1 MAKKQKQKQMQE
13 PEVTGTTEAE
23 YDMPKAVEESIE
35 RPADPIQELNETIN
49 REYPWCVPSLTSPQ
63 RAILCEL
70 VRIRKALEAK

>member
-1 MAKKQKQKQMQE
+1 MAKKQKQKQVQE
-13 PEVTGTTEAE
+13 PEFTGTTEAE
-23 YDMPKAVEESIE
+23 YDMPQAVVESIE

-49 REYPWCVPSLTSPQ
+49 MEYPWCVPALTSPQ